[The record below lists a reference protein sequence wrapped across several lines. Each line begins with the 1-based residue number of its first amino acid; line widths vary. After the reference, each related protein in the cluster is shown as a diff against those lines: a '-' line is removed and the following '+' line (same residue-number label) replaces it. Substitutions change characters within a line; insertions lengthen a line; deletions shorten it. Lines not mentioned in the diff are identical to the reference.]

1 MLTGSRSG
9 GFPAGTPLKSE
20 RPGFPITGFGRADV
34 VAAADNG
41 SDKRGS
47 FRESEN
53 AATDARRGLPIRG
66 EFRAAILAYWQG
78 LHRVDSLRP

>member
-1 MLTGSRSG
+1 
-9 GFPAGTPLKSE
+9 LKSE
-20 RPGFPITGFGRADV
+20 RPGFPMVGLGRAG
-34 VAAADNG
+34 VAAAADSG

-66 EFRAAILAYWQG
+66 EFKCA
-78 LHRVDSLRP
+78 